1 MRDTAAM
8 RTLLRDGRIHSP
20 EAPDGS
26 ALMIQDGH
34 ISWIGDEDGAR
45 ALVETPDALDAVVDL
60 AGALVTPAF
69 VDSRVHMTD
78 AGLQLLALDL
88 SGAQSLQ
95 EALDALERSA
105 RASRGR
111 PILARGWDAATWPEG
126 RGPTAGELDRAG
138 YGGFTYVVHRDGQSA
153 AASTPVLRAAG
164 VQPSADG
171 LVTGADLLRAAAAAK
186 SMQLR
191 SHRDAAQRAA
201 LAAAA
206 AAGIGSVHEFA
217 GPADGGVEDLRSLL
231 RTADE
236 LAGVE
241 VLAYWAQLNG
251 IEAARE
257 LGAIGVAD
265 SVGVEAVVSVQ
276 ERVEHLLACAAAGM
290 QSAFDAGAPGALASI
305 LESFTLAAGRTAAIS
320 IHGASHRL
328 ERAGQ
333 IEDPAALSA
342 RGLLVS
348 AQPARIADLA
358 AVSAA
363 GVPLALG
370 SDAPFGPGTG
380 RGALDRPLFDPWGVI
395 QAAVYGIDPGTTT
408 GRAAR
413 GVSPRA
419 AFIAHTRGGWRAAR
433 GEHDGSGV
441 IRAGSP
447 AHLAIWA
454 AGGLGMDAVDARVSR
469 WSTDQQANL
478 PGLPELQPGV
488 ELPRCLRTLVR
499 GRVVFDAGELD

>member
-1 MRDTAAM
+1 M

-26 ALMIQDGH
+26 ALLVQDGH

-45 ALVETPDALDAVVDL
+45 ALVEAPDALDAVVDL

-69 VDSRVHMTD
+69 VDARVHMTD
-78 AGLQLLALDL
+78 TGLQLLALDL
-88 SGAQSLQ
+88 SDAQSLRD
-95 EALDALERSA
+95 ALDAIDRAA

-111 PILARGWDAATWPEG
+111 PVLARGWDASQWPEG
-126 RGPTAGELDRAG
+126 RGPTAPELDRAG
-138 YGGFTYVVHRDGQSA
+138 YGGVAYAVHRDGQSA
-153 AASTPVLRAAG
+153 MASTPVLRAAG
-164 VQPSADG
+164 VQVPSDG
-171 LVTGADLLRAAAAAK
+171 SVTGSDLMAVAAAAK
-186 SMQLR
+186 AMLLP
-191 SHRDAAQRAA
+191 SHREAAQRAA

-217 GPADGGVEDLRSLL
+217 GPRDGGEQDLRSLL
-231 RTADE
+231 SLADD
-236 LAGVE
+236 LAGVI
-241 VLAYWAQLNG
+241 VLAYWAQLGG
-251 IEAARE
+251 IDAARE

-265 SVGVEAVVSVQ
+265 SSGLDAGVGVD
-276 ERVEHLLACAAAGM
+276 ERVEHLLACAAAGV
-290 QSAFDAGAPGALASI
+290 QSAFDAGSPDALESI
-305 LESFTLAAGRTAAIS
+305 LESLALAAQRTAPIS
-320 IHGASHRL
+320 IHGALHRL
-328 ERAGQ
+328 ERAGH
-333 IEDPAALSA
+333 IDDPARLSA

-348 AQPARIADLA
+348 AQPDRIRDLA

-370 SDAPFGPGTG
+370 SDAPFGASAFGLAQEYG
-380 RGALDRPLFDPWGVI
+380 GFDPWGAI
-395 QAAVYGIDPGTTT
+395 QAAVYGTGPGSTAD
-408 GRAAR
+408 RAAR
-413 GVSPRA
+413 GISPRA
-419 AFIAHTRGGWRAAR
+419 AFTAHTRGGWRAAR
-433 GEHDGSGV
+433 GDHDGSGV

-469 WSTDQQANL
+469 WSTDEQANL

-488 ELPRCLRTLVR
+488 QLPRCLRTLVR

>member
-1 MRDTAAM
+1 M

-26 ALMIQDGH
+26 ALLIQDGH
-34 ISWIGDEDGAR
+34 VSWIGDEDGAR
-45 ALVETPDALDAVVDL
+45 ALVETPGAVDAVVDL

-69 VDSRVHMTD
+69 VDARVHMTD
-78 AGLQLLALDL
+78 AGLYLLALDL
-88 SGAQSLQ
+88 SGAQTLR
-95 EALDALERSA
+95 EALDAIERSA

-111 PILARGWDAATWPEG
+111 PVVARGWDASTWPEG
-126 RGPTAGELDRAG
+126 RGPSAAELDRAG
-138 YGGFTYVVHRDGQSA
+138 YGGFVYAVHRDAQSA

-164 VQPSADG
+164 VQPAADG
-171 LVTGADLLRAAAAAK
+171 VVTGSDLLAVAAAAK
-186 SMQLR
+186 SMQLP

-201 LAAAA
+201 LEAAA

-217 GPADGGVEDLRSLL
+217 GPADGGAADLRGLL
-231 RTADE
+231 RIAEE
-236 LAGVE
+236 LSGVE

-251 IEAARE
+251 IDVARE

-265 SVGVEAVVSVQ
+265 SSGIDAGVSVP
-276 ERVEHLLACAAAGM
+276 ERVEHLLACAAAGL
-290 QSAFDAGAPGALASI
+290 QSAFDAGAPGALSGI
-305 LESFTLAAGRTAAIS
+305 LESFARAAEQTSPIS

-333 IEDPAALSA
+333 IDDPAALSA
-342 RGLLVS
+342 RGLLVI
-348 AQPARIADLA
+348 AQPGRIPDLA

-370 SDAPFGPGTG
+370 SDAPFGPGAG
-380 RGALDRPLFDPWGVI
+380 SGHPDRRLFDPWGAI
-395 QAAVYGIDPGTTT
+395 QAAVYGTGPGATAD
-408 GRAAR
+408 RAPR

-419 AFIAHTRGGWRAAR
+419 AFTAHTRGGWRAAR

-469 WSTDQQANL
+469 WSTDEQANL

-488 ELPRCLRTLVR
+488 ELPRCLRTLVH